1 VEWFVSRSP
10 DVFASHR
17 RGVCAGQDVAA
28 WEERLESTAR
38 DVELLADIGMLTP
51 HPARLPSGVTTVA
64 EAEAGAEQ
72 AREMVGRPTSCFLG
86 AR

>member
-1 VEWFVSRSP
+1 
-10 DVFASHR
+10 
-17 RGVCAGQDVAA
+17 
-28 WEERLESTAR
+28 LESTAR